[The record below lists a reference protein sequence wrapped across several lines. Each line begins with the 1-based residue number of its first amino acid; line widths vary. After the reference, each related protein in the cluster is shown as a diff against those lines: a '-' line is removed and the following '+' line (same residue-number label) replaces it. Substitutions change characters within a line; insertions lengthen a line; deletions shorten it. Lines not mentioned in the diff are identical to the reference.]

1 MPCLLGPA
9 DRRPCWRLDQY
20 AELLAI
26 RERVSGPEHPDTLTT
41 RANLA
46 TVTALAGDPAAAQD
60 QFAGLLPTLERV
72 FGPDDQNTVI
82 TRQELNRW
90 ITRANGDL

>member
-1 MPCLLGPA
+1 
-9 DRRPCWRLDQY
+9 
-20 AELLAI
+20 
-26 RERVSGPEHPDTLTT
+26 
-41 RANLA
+41 
-46 TVTALAGDPAAAQD
+46 
-60 QFAGLLPTLERV
+60 V